1 MQDYISMYR
10 LFLLKMPGILLLATN
25 GTKPHDTGFQTRSIN
40 AKIKC
45 PDRAGA
51 FSKNINPQNGK
62 SLQNSRTTR
71 HASQNIATT
80 RHQPLLQN
88 LTNRTYSQVF
98 TSIQEK
104 TSYPKGK
111 KVEPFSVFPS
121 TTRLKRQEANHEK
134 VLPFSTKYRISVYQH
149 FT

>member
-1 MQDYISMYR
+1 M
-10 LFLLKMPGILLLATN
+10 
-25 GTKPHDTGFQTRSIN
+25 
-40 AKIKC
+40 
-45 PDRAGA
+45 
-51 FSKNINPQNGK
+51 
-62 SLQNSRTTR
+62 
-71 HASQNIATT
+71 
-80 RHQPLLQN
+80 
-88 LTNRTYSQVF
+88 
-98 TSIQEK
+98 QEK